1 MKRIYTNYKIIIIL
15 GFLVSCN
22 RNNKNPHFQE
32 IKLTENTVVGIWPDS
47 IEIETLKNEFGEDD
61 FYTVA
66 DDIMWYNAKMLEKL
80 DSLDIAYI
88 STDSHLVRILT
99 PKDQLEINKDTM
111 QNKWSYF
118 YYDGNT
124 TTQKDVYDLI
134 RFSINT

>member
-22 RNNKNPHFQE
+22 RNNKKPHFQE
-32 IKLTENTVVGIWPDS
+32 INLTENTVVGIWPDS

-134 RFSINT
+134 DFQ

>member
-32 IKLTENTVVGIWPDS
+32 IKLTEKTVVGIWPDS

-134 RFSINT
+134 DFQ